1 MNRAEIKKT
10 IDNWIADYNMQCE
23 LMELDSRRFQIA
35 PFLDKVVL
43 RLWTNKFDPYNP
55 DCPFVSAENAEEF
68 CISDLMDEYGYI
80 ITTFPLEILHYY
92 GYTYAK
98 QGCFLTDY
106 IFNVYDEDNI
116 NENDRYFGE
125 FSPKMKDLLINKLG
139 VKQLIKQR

>member
-1 MNRAEIKKT
+1 MEI
-10 IDNWIADYNMQCE
+10 
-23 LMELDSRRFQIA
+23 DSQRFQIA

-43 RLWTNKFDPYNP
+43 RLWTNKFDPYDP
-55 DCPFVSAENAEEF
+55 DCPFVSPEDAESF

-92 GYTYAK
+92 GYTYSK
-98 QGCFLTDY
+98 QGCLQGCFLTDY
-106 IFNVYDEDNI
+106 IFNEYDEYNI

-139 VKQLIKQR
+139 VKQLIK